1 MPPPRGE
8 AYSGLMERVSS
19 ESPVRVGTGAL
30 GRGVFATRDIEADE
44 TIEICPT
51 MDLYDADIAG
61 RLSDYVLK
69 SSEDEEL
76 VVLMFGY
83 GMLYNHSDDPS
94 AEYRQHAEDE
104 IAFVA
109 LRDISAGE
117 EVTISYGEEWW
128 ETRELSPG

>member
-1 MPPPRGE
+1 
-8 AYSGLMERVSS
+8 MEKVSNG
-19 ESPVRVGTGAL
+19 SPIRVGTGDL
-30 GRGVFATRDIEADE
+30 GRGIFATRDIEAGE

-69 SSEDEEL
+69 SSEDEAL

-94 AEYRQHAEDE
+94 AEYRQHDVDE

-109 LRDISAGE
+109 LRAIPEGE
-117 EVTISYGEEWW
+117 EITISYGDEWW